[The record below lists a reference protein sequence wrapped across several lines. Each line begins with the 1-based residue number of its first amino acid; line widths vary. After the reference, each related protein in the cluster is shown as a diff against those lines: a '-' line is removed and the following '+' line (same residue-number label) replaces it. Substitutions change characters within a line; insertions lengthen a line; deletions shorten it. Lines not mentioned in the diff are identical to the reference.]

1 MVFIF
6 FLLNVWFKKLNKIGF
21 FKIDFF
27 IRVGDGRFK
36 VNVENGKDV
45 RDVY

>member
-6 FLLNVWFKKLNKIGF
+6 FLLNVWFKKFYKIGF

-27 IRVGDGRFK
+27 IRVGDDRVK

>member
-21 FKIDFF
+21 FKNDFF
-27 IRVGDGRFK
+27 IRVGDDRFK